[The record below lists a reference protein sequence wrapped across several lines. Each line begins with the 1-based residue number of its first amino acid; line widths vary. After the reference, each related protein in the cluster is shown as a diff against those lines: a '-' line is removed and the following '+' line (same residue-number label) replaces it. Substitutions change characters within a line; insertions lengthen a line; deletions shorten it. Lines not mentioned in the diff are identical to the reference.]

1 MVDLGEDIYDDSKDN
16 KRHNYG
22 YIINRVPCIRYFY
35 LNEEYKIRDF
45 IREMKRKILYVL
57 DAIEPLETTFGLDYK
72 FFNTYG
78 PSNMYYTTEG
88 GIRSEESIDNV
99 ALSLTFRTKFYNEDN
114 DAATIIPQI
123 KDTIKTYIENIEE
136 LNDIHFPNLTTEIES
151 KFSQYIVFFEYVGFN
166 KYNATMQHIITDEN
180 MEMLNVVPEFLNVN
194 TDDSTGTSFISI
206 EIVS

>member
-1 MVDLGEDIYDDSKDN
+1 
-16 KRHNYG
+16 
-22 YIINRVPCIRYFY
+22 
-35 LNEEYKIRDF
+35 
-45 IREMKRKILYVL
+45 
-57 DAIEPLETTFGLDYK
+57 
-72 FFNTYG
+72 
-78 PSNMYYTTEG
+78 MYYTTEG